1 MTLGR
6 GGFRSEGPRRLAVR
20 LFIDTANVE
29 HIREVHGWGVLE
41 GVTTNPTL
49 VCKENRN
56 YEECVREITSF
67 VRGPVSAEAV
77 SMEAEGMISEARKL
91 AGIAD
96 NVNVKIPM
104 CPEGLKAISTVSA
117 EGIKTNCTLV
127 FSANQA
133 LLAAA
138 AGATFVSPFIG
149 RLDDAGNDGLRILEE
164 IVEIYEYYGIE
175 TQVIS
180 ASLRNPQHVI
190 GSALAGAHIA
200 TIPYEVFKAMTRHPL
215 TDIGIERFLADWKKI
230 KDL

>member
-1 MTLGR
+1 M
-6 GGFRSEGPRRLAVR
+6 R

-29 HIREVHGWGVLE
+29 HIREIHEWGVLD

-56 YEECVREITSF
+56 YTDCIKEITSF
-67 VRGPVSAEAV
+67 VSGPVSAEAV
-77 SMEAEGMISEARKL
+77 SMDAEGMIREAREL
-91 AGIAD
+91 SGIAE

-104 CPEGLKAISTVSA
+104 CPEGLKAIKVLDG
-117 EGIKTNCTLV
+117 EGIMTNCTLF

-138 AGATFVSPFIG
+138 AGATFASPFLG
-149 RLDDAGNDGLRILEE
+149 RLDDIGNDGLRILSE
-164 IVEIYEYYGIE
+164 IVDIYKRYSIQ

-180 ASLRNPQHVI
+180 ASLRHPQHVI
-190 GSALAGAHIA
+190 GSAMAGAHIA
-200 TIPYEVFKAMTRHPL
+200 TIPYEVFKQMVRHPL
-215 TDIGIERFLADWKKI
+215 TDIGIERFLADWEKI

>member
-1 MTLGR
+1 L
-6 GGFRSEGPRRLAVR
+6 R

-29 HIREVHGWGVLE
+29 HIREINDWGVLD

-49 VCKENRN
+49 ACKENRN
-56 YEECVREITSF
+56 YRECVSEIAGIVS
-67 VRGPVSAEAV
+67 GPISAEAV
-77 SMEAEGMISEARKL
+77 SMKAEEMVGEAREL
-91 AGIAD
+91 AAIAE
-96 NVNVKIPM
+96 NINVKIPM
-104 CPEGLKAISTVSA
+104 CPEGLKAISALKT

-138 AGATFVSPFIG
+138 AGATFASPFLG
-149 RLDDAGNDGLRILEE
+149 RIDDVGNDGLRVLAE
-164 IVEIYEYYGIE
+164 IVEIYEYYGME

-180 ASLRNPQHVI
+180 ASLRHPQHVI

-200 TIPYEVFKAMTRHPL
+200 TIPYDVFKAMARHPL
-215 TDIGIERFLADWKKI
+215 TDIGIERFLADWEKI

>member
-1 MTLGR
+1 M
-6 GGFRSEGPRRLAVR
+6 R

-29 HIREVHGWGVLE
+29 HIREVHGWGVLA

-56 YEECVREITSF
+56 YTDCIREITSF

-77 SMEAEGMISEARKL
+77 SMEASGMVAEAREL
-91 AGIAD
+91 SGIAE
-96 NVNVKIPM
+96 NINVKIPM
-104 CPEGLKAISTVSA
+104 CAEGLKAISELSA

-127 FSANQA
+127 FSPNQA
-133 LLAAA
+133 MLAAA

-149 RLDDAGNDGLRILEE
+149 RIDDIGNDGLRVLEE

-180 ASLRNPQHVI
+180 ASLRNPQHVV
-190 GSALAGAHIA
+190 GSALAGANIA
-200 TIPYEVFKAMTRHPL
+200 TIPYDVFKAMVRHPL
-215 TDIGIERFLADWKKI
+215 TDIGIERFLADWQKI